1 MQRALGRRPAVNLN
15 LPTESSVGKQVWDV
29 VCETKVTK
37 LQHLNPPSY
46 ATHPSLAQA
55 SPQAARESRVCSGFV
70 PGCVAALKA
79 PGCDSEKTIYTDN
92 WSMSV
97 PLSAFTAASLIS

>member
-1 MQRALGRRPAVNLN
+1 M
-15 LPTESSVGKQVWDV
+15 
-29 VCETKVTK
+29 VCKTKVTK

-55 SPQAARESRVCSGFV
+55 SPQAARESRVCSRFA

-97 PLSAFTAASLIS
+97 PLLAFTAASLIS